1 MKKVKVEITPT
12 RKICILGLDKRS
24 FKDLAWCA
32 ATYGLNRLFWV
43 DGHVLCLEVYEKS
56 FEHEIKNKEF
66 SISQVCFAEFPQYR
80 RIHEIDK
87 SLQIPLVDVSD
98 MKMFKSIL
106 TTILNEDKQDTL

>member
-1 MKKVKVEITPT
+1 MKVEITPT

-43 DGHVLCLEVYEKS
+43 DGYVLCLEVYEKS

-66 SISQVCFAEFPQYR
+66 VISQVCFSEFPQYR
-80 RIHEIDK
+80 KIHEIDK

-98 MKMFKSIL
+98 MRMFKSIL
-106 TTILNEDKQDTL
+106 TTILNEDKQDTP